1 MAQCAYCKAEADMY
15 VGGDVPI
22 CVECSDAQ
30 QEAARRPP
38 GVEQQIRSALLQ
50 DILEATAR
58 NSEATR
64 EFEAVMSQFPSGLPH
79 PDGAHRIK
87 NASNHLSIA
96 RTEVMKAHKRL
107 DDFLSRGILPE
118 GLKQGSGN

>member
-1 MAQCAYCKAEADMY
+1 MAQCAYCKAEADRY

-30 QEAARRPP
+30 QEAARRHP
-38 GVEQQIRSALLQ
+38 GIEQEIRAALLQ
-50 DILEATAR
+50 DILGATAR

-64 EFEAVMSQFPSGLPH
+64 EFEAVMGQFPSGLPH
-79 PDGAHRIK
+79 PDGAQRIK

-118 GLKQGSGN
+118 GLKQGSGS